1 MLPHPNS
8 GNGAGLYDNASLV
21 PFGERSGSVPIS
33 QAPACMSEY
42 EYYEFLAID
51 KSLDDGA
58 LLALRALSS
67 RARITRA
74 NFSVHYNWGN
84 FKGKPDEMMKR
95 WFDLH
100 VFVGMG
106 SRRLMIR
113 LPKRLVDHTRWERLL
128 NGTGL
133 AEILDAG
140 ENFILDIHQELEPTD
155 YYEFDEGDAWMPE
168 LAPLRSD
175 LLAGDLR
182 LAYLFWLDE
191 VEKGHV
197 PQNVREP
204 LPGIGPLTSGL
215 ETLAEFLQI
224 DQDLVHAAAE
234 RMDPGAQPL
243 SGQSVRS
250 TLEALS
256 DSERIQLLQRVAE
269 NDPQV
274 AAEIRQRVRQDLA
287 VGSVLEFRSVSDLRQ
302 RVEEIRTARATE
314 KAKREERERLK
325 RERLEA
331 QQLKE
336 RLDRL
341 RTRVPETWQ
350 EIDAAVKTRTTGN
363 YDRAAALITDLRALA
378 DRDGDKTDFL
388 WRLQSLRE
396 RHHRKLRFIER
407 LSGET
412 P

>member
-1 MLPHPNS
+1 
-8 GNGAGLYDNASLV
+8 
-21 PFGERSGSVPIS
+21 
-33 QAPACMSEY
+33 MSEY

-84 FKGKPDEMMKR
+84 FKGDPDEMMKR

-113 LPKRLVDHTRWERLL
+113 FPKKLVDHTRWERLL

-140 ENFILDIHQELEPTD
+140 ENLILDIHKELEPTN
-155 YYEFDEGDAWMPE
+155 YHEFDEGDAWMPE

-175 LLAGDLR
+175 LLAGDFR
-182 LAYLFWLDE
+182 FAYLLWLCE
-191 VEKGHV
+191 VEQGHV
-197 PQNVREP
+197 PQSVKEP
-204 LPGIGPLTSGL
+204 LAGIGPLTSSL
-215 ETLAEFLQI
+215 ESLAEFLQI
-224 DQDLVHAAAE
+224 DHDFIRVAAE
-234 RMDPGAQPL
+234 RMYPEVQPL
-243 SGQSVRS
+243 SAQSVRAILE
-250 TLEALS
+250 TL
-256 DSERIQLLQRVAE
+256 SETERMQLLQRVAE

-287 VGSVLEFRSVSDLRQ
+287 ADSVSEFRSVSELRR

-314 KAKREERERLK
+314 KANREERERLK

-350 EIDAAVKTRTTGN
+350 EIDAAVQTRTSAN
-363 YDRAAALITDLRALA
+363 YGRAAALIADLRTLA
-378 DRDGDKTDFL
+378 ERDGHKADFS
-388 WRLQSLRE
+388 RHLQSLRQ

-407 LSGET
+407 LSRST
-412 P
+412 AIL